1 MQKPSA
7 VSVAYL
13 FSRYNDSAT
22 LDPTKLAK
30 SFILQLL
37 PKLQAG
43 GRAIQSLHRAAKDE
57 SESWQELAPLL
68 NVVSSILAEIGPLT
82 LVIDG
87 LDEAPDMTE
96 MVDFVRYFAMN
107 NKVTRVIAFAR
118 STDAMEEGLTGIF
131 NQTYTIR
138 DSDMEEDIGRYLQAE
153 LAERKTRGK
162 PRRFKINN
170 PTLEQTVIDELQKGA
185 RGM

>member
-1 MQKPSA
+1 M
-7 VSVAYL
+7 
-13 FSRYNDSAT
+13 
-22 LDPTKLAK
+22 
-30 SFILQLL
+30 
-37 PKLQAG
+37 
-43 GRAIQSLHRAAKDE
+43 IQSLHRAAKDE

-96 MVDFVRYFAMN
+96 MVDFVRYFAIN

-138 DSDMEEDIGRYLQAE
+138 DSDMEEDIGR
-153 LAERKTRGK
+153 
-162 PRRFKINN
+162 
-170 PTLEQTVIDELQKGA
+170 
-185 RGM
+185 